1 MGIKTDFQGDSSVRL
16 LFFVFSWLLF
26 VSNLVGLFLTIKDP
40 HYLKADLFLL
50 FFITFPLVVVGTLF
64 FGFDRYSVDD
74 ESIKILFY
82 RKQYGEIK
90 KESIYVILYA
100 YSCPDYTKRYIR
112 PTLYI
117 IPLCIKDIEE
127 IQSCDFSVC
136 YKLKPDNEILRF
148 LDTCKDVIK
157 ITGVYDKKMRVLL
170 KHGYKVIN
178 CFNQIENN
186 DRHIDI

>member
-16 LFFVFSWLLF
+16 LSFVFSWLLF
-26 VSNLVGLFLTIKDP
+26 ISNLVGLFLTIKDP
-40 HYLKADLFLL
+40 HYLKAGLFSL

-82 RKQYGEIK
+82 RKQYDEIK

-100 YSCPDYTKRYIR
+100 YSTGYKYLR

-117 IPLCIKDIEE
+117 IPLYIKDIEE
-127 IQSCDFSVC
+127 IQSIDFSVFYRQKPNSEY
-136 YKLKPDNEILRF
+136 YKF
-148 LDTCKDVIK
+148 LERCKDVIK

-170 KHGYKVIN
+170 NHGYKVIN

-186 DRHIDI
+186 DLHIDI